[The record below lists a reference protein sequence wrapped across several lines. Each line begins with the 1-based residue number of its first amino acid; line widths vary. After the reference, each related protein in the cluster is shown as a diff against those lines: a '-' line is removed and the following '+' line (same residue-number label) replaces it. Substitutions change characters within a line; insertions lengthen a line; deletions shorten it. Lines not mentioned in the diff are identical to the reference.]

1 MAEKVIV
8 NGNLKELH
16 SSGYEM
22 RDGEPD
28 IRGWKVKNDQNVV
41 IGKVDE
47 LLFDTESLRV
57 RYLILDLDGKP
68 INLASRDVII
78 PIGLAVLDKGDN
90 IVLLPEVNVGHLAT
104 LPEYKKGHLTIA
116 TEREVRHVF
125 APSEGVKYEDPDYY
139 DPKEFY
145 NNKYFDDQRMYRSRR
160 ADVDTTDET
169 DDIVDNENDRE
180 RIIRTDEEKKNSR
193 LDIDEDDS
201 DDDISDLNDD
211 VDDDVDED
219 DDDDLDLDDDNEA
232 EDERQNEVKSEN
244 REQQENE
251 KDMAPFKDGVIE
263 ITEHAEVPVVSKE
276 PRVVEEISINKDVEE
291 HDEKVK
297 DSVRKNEVKVEK
309 LDPNKNDD

>member
-1 MAEKVIV
+1 MTTSACIV
-8 NGNLKELH
+8 RAG
-16 SSGYEM
+16 
-22 RDGEPD
+22 
-28 IRGWKVKNDQNVV
+28 
-41 IGKVDE
+41 
-47 LLFDTESLRV
+47 
-57 RYLILDLDGKP
+57 
-68 INLASRDVII
+68 
-78 PIGLAVLDKGDN
+78 
-90 IVLLPEVNVGHLAT
+90 
-104 LPEYKKGHLTIA
+104 
-116 TEREVRHVF
+116 
-125 APSEGVKYEDPDYY
+125 
-139 DPKEFY
+139 
-145 NNKYFDDQRMYRSRR
+145 

-201 DDDISDLNDD
+201 DDDISDLNDE

-251 KDMAPFKDGVIE
+251 KEMAPFKDGVIE

-309 LDPNKNDD
+309 LDPNKSDD